1 MKEKRK
7 REAEDTSREIDLV
20 ALAERIVRY
29 GSMEEPRR
37 EEEKGEGEKRKA
49 SVAPLFSLFMGV
61 FFVLLTLVILLLI

>member
-29 GSMEEPRR
+29 GNEEEPRR
-37 EEEKGEGEKRKA
+37 EEKKKEGERRKA
-49 SVAPLFSLFMGV
+49 FVAPLFSLFMGV
-61 FFVLLTLVILLLI
+61 LCILLALVVLLLI